1 MPRLLAREERAVDKI
16 GSRAHDPGVLA
27 CEERRETSD
36 AGEAK
41 GKGREV

>member
-1 MPRLLAREERAVDKI
+1 MPRLLAREARAVGKI
-16 GSRAHDPGVLA
+16 GSRAHGFGALA

-41 GKGREV
+41 GKE